1 VRGKE
6 GTSIVHIDIIRDK
19 TLSSNIGEY
28 GRLMIDG
35 ALFCWTCEQPW
46 NMNKEGASC
55 VPPGDYKLL
64 PFDSPAHG
72 HTVVFHN
79 PALNIFGTPEM
90 IPPGLAG
97 RSLCEIH
104 NANWPFQ
111 LRGCVAVGQHGFGVN
126 ASVATFAMLMG
137 RVGLAPGWTATI
149 RSE

>member
-1 VRGKE
+1 M
-6 GTSIVHIDIIRDK
+6 HIDIIRNK
-19 TLSSNIGEY
+19 SLSSNLGEY
-28 GRLMIDG
+28 GRLLIDG
-35 ALFCWTCEQPW
+35 GLFCATCEQPW

-55 VPPGDYKLL
+55 IPEGNYTLL

-79 PALNIFGTPEM
+79 PALNIFGTPDM
-90 IPPGLAG
+90 IPAKVAG

-111 LRGCVAVGQHGFGVN
+111 LRGCIAVGQRILDIPPHGAGVN

-137 RVGLAPGWTATI
+137 RLGITPGWTATI

>member
-1 VRGKE
+1 M
-6 GTSIVHIDIIRDK
+6 HIEIIRDK
-19 TLSSNIGEY
+19 VLSSKTGEY
-28 GRLMIDG
+28 GRLLIDG
-35 ALFCWTCEQPW
+35 ALICATCEQPW
-46 NMNKEGASC
+46 NKNKQGASC
-55 VPPGDYKLL
+55 IPAGDYRLL

-79 PALNIFGTPEM
+79 PLLKIYGTPEM
-90 IPPGLAG
+90 IPPGVAG

-111 LRGCVAVGQHGFGVN
+111 LRGCIAVGQRIMDIAPHGLGVN

-137 RVGLAPGWTATI
+137 HLGSTPGMTATI